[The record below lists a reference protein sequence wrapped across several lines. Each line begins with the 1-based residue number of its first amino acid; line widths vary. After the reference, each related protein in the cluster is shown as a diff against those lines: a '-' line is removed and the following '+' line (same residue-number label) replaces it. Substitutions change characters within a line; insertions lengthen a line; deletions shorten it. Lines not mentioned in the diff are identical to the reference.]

1 MSRLSYIF
9 SLELSDPKQKL
20 TQISEQF
27 IMTWCRLWA
36 KFKKNIKRNTLLL
49 YKIGQSSC
57 KYLWNDILNMQIL
70 RLSEKPSEN
79 IFMEF
84 VF

>member
-27 IMTWCRLWA
+27 IMPWCRLWE
-36 KFKKNIKRNTLLL
+36 KNIKRNILLS

-57 KYLWNDILNMQIL
+57 KYLWNEILNMQIL